1 MPANDTKGP
10 DYKSLGSPG
19 KNGVDRRSEQ
29 KSLAPP
35 KKQKD
40 DLRNERLD
48 NSGLKPSGNK
58 RTEDTPNR
66 ATDSAGQPIGAEVSG
81 SRSRSAEENAI
92 EAVSPESG
100 IQSGADR
107 DVRDDVTSAER
118 SRIAKREK
126 QIAKDEKLL
135 SGDNW
140 LVRNGHSLTYAGLF
154 AFSVLVL
161 FRPYELIPQLGF
173 LSSMAFYVAGA
184 TLAIYIPTQLATE
197 GNLTMMSTEVKCI
210 LVMTL
215 LGIVTIFVSA
225 SPRLAFET
233 FNDIFIKAVL
243 IFIVMANVVRTR
255 KRLMGLILLSLSI
268 AVYLSYS
275 AWSKYMAGVFTV
287 EGYRVEVDIGG
298 MFENP
303 NDMALHLVMMLPIA
317 ITLGIA
323 SKNYLLRALYLSVAA
338 LFTAAIFVTYSRGG
352 FLGLIAMSAVL
363 VWKLSRGY
371 RLNAMIISAIF
382 GALTVLL
389 APGNYGIRILSIF
402 IPSLD
407 PVGSRGQ
414 RSELLWQS
422 ILVSGR
428 HPWGIGMGNFNII
441 SIGHLGTHNAYT
453 QVAAELGLLGLLAY
467 LIFLVSPLRKL
478 AAIERARVTNDK
490 TDWYYFLSIGMQA
503 SVVGFMVS
511 SFFGAVAYNWY
522 IYYAIAYAV
531 AFRRIYMVET
541 GLKDETGKSS
551 LSNGLMGW
559 SIRSA

>member
-1 MPANDTKGP
+1 MPTNETKEP
-10 DYKSLGSPG
+10 DYKSLGSRG
-19 KNGVDRRSEQ
+19 NKGAAADSEQ
-29 KSLAPP
+29 KNLSLP
-35 KKQKD
+35 KRSKD
-40 DLRNERLD
+40 RFKETPLD
-48 NSGLKPSGNK
+48 NSGLKPSNNSAEY
-58 RTEDTPNR
+58 TLPNQASDPSGR
-66 ATDSAGQPIGAEVSG
+66 LIGAEVFNLHPKPPK
-81 SRSRSAEENAI
+81 RSKNKDAAEVL
-92 EAVSPESG
+92 VSQKESE
-100 IQSGADR
+100 R
-107 DVRDDVTSAER
+107 EVRDDLSNSER

-140 LVRNGHSLTYAGLF
+140 LVRNGHSLTYVGLF
-154 AFSVLVL
+154 AFSILVL
-161 FRPYELIPQLGF
+161 FRPYELIPQLSF
-173 LSSMAFYVAGA
+173 LASTPFYVAAA
-184 TLAIYIPTQLATE
+184 TLAIYIPTQFATE

-210 LVMTL
+210 LVMTF
-215 LGIVTIFVSA
+215 LGILTIFISA
-225 SPRLAFET
+225 SPALAFET

-275 AWSKYMAGVFTV
+275 AWTKYMTGVFAV

-317 ITLGIA
+317 IVLGIA
-323 SKNYLLRALYLSVAA
+323 SKNYFLRALYLSMGA

-371 RLNAMIISAIF
+371 RLNAVIISAFI
-382 GALTVLL
+382 GGLTILL
-389 APGNYGIRILSIF
+389 APGNYGLRILSIF

-428 HPWGIGMGNFNII
+428 HPWGIGMGNFNLI

-453 QVAAELGLLGLLAY
+453 QVAAELGILGLLAY
-467 LIFLVSPLRKL
+467 LIFLFSPLRKL
-478 AAIERARVTNDK
+478 AAIERAGITNNR
-490 TDWYYFLSIGMQA
+490 TDWYYYLSIGMQA
-503 SVVGFMVS
+503 SFVGYLVS

-522 IYYAIAYAV
+522 VYYAIAYAL
-531 AFRRIYMVET
+531 AFRRIYMVENDLNQ
-541 GLKDETGKSS
+541 GAGKSM
-551 LSNGLMGW
+551 LGEGLMGW
-559 SIRSA
+559 SIRST